1 METYI
6 ENTPPGPRA
15 QADRTAIQGWGADLD
30 HAQRP
35 AYPMER
41 TPPRL
46 DNVHW
51 DQPAAQPVNVEVLVS
66 TERPGISPV
75 FGTSLPPRGLS
86 GSLRRLAFKA
96 SENDVRRWMLLLLAD
111 RIDVVEGVLQD
122 LTQGHLPNVLGEM
135 GIASEWRYNRRALI
149 GKLLLLATLATAA
162 TLIAKSIRDKS
173 DAPRLRDRGRRRH

>member
-1 METYI
+1 MTATTYI

-15 QADRTAIQGWGADLD
+15 HADRSAVTGWGADLD

-46 DNVHW
+46 TNVHW
-51 DQPAAQPVNVEVLVS
+51 DQPSAQPVTVEVLVS
-66 TERPGISPV
+66 TERPGITPI
-75 FGTSLPPRGLS
+75 FGTTVPPRGLS
-86 GSLRRLAFKA
+86 GVVRRLAFKA

-122 LTQGHLPNVLGEM
+122 LVKGHLPNVPAEM
-135 GIASEWRYNRRALI
+135 GLPAEWRYNRRALL
-149 GKLLLLATLATAA
+149 GKLLVLAALATAA
-162 TLIAKSIRDKS
+162 ALIARTM
-173 DAPRLRDRGRRRH
+173 R